1 MKLNDFSGGLSLRL
15 DPSLIQLNEAVVYT
29 NVDNAKG
36 TLQSIKNYT
45 GLLTSVGSWFHKFKG
60 SWYSSYLPRDY
71 VEYRNK
77 LYYTEDNNKPR
88 KVVPVQQEDNS
99 ITYVEKLLGIEQPQQ
114 ALTISAVEPGSI
126 IGEAAATVQY
136 AYTYYDSV
144 EGVESAPSPLSEE
157 LNLNAG
163 YSVDITNF
171 APSENSAVDKIR
183 LYRIGAY
190 STDFTL
196 LIELPIATTAYN
208 DNIKTVDAV
217 GSLLDSYFN
226 NAPVSGL
233 QYLVEAYGILF
244 ACKGD
249 TLYYTEVGKPDAWSS
264 VNVIHLPADITGLA
278 PIAEGLII
286 HTIDKTSVL
295 LGTAPETFRLVT
307 ISKEHGCLNHRSIQ
321 YVSNTLVWEAAD
333 GICAYSSGSIS
344 VITRDKLDRQV
355 FNSRTSTVYN
365 GQYFLALLDGSVFVM
380 DTRLNTT
387 YKTIKFEGKYI
398 LNVKA
403 FDNKLYAVIDGELSE
418 LFTGDVLDLHYVSPE
433 FTEGDAAVTKL
444 YNNIYVRA
452 NGRFSFSVL
461 IDGVVVLVTELLGN
475 KVFDIKVPQ
484 EKQRG
489 SSIQFDIFGHG
500 VIKEIEWKVQGRENG
515 R

>member
-1 MKLNDFSGGLSLRL
+1 M
-15 DPSLIQLNEAVVYT
+15 
-29 NVDNAKG
+29 
-36 TLQSIKNYT
+36 
-45 GLLTSVGSWFHKFKG
+45 
-60 SWYSSYLPRDY
+60 
-71 VEYRNK
+71 
-77 LYYTEDNNKPR
+77 
-88 KVVPVQQEDNS
+88 
-99 ITYVEKLLGIEQPQQ
+99 
-114 ALTISAVEPGSI
+114 
-126 IGEAAATVQY
+126 
-136 AYTYYDSV
+136 
-144 EGVESAPSPLSEE
+144 
-157 LNLNAG
+157 
-163 YSVDITNF
+163 
-171 APSENSAVDKIR
+171 
-183 LYRIGAY
+183 
-190 STDFTL
+190 
-196 LIELPIATTAYN
+196 
-208 DNIKTVDAV
+208 
-217 GSLLDSYFN
+217 
-226 NAPVSGL
+226 
-233 QYLVEAYGILF
+233 
-244 ACKGD
+244 
-249 TLYYTEVGKPDAWSS
+249 
-264 VNVIHLPADITGLA
+264 
-278 PIAEGLII
+278 
-286 HTIDKTSVL
+286 
-295 LGTAPETFRLVT
+295 
-307 ISKEHGCLNHRSIQ
+307 
-321 YVSNTLVWEAAD
+321 WEAAD

-387 YKTIKFEGKYI
+387 YKAIKFEGKYI

-418 LFTGDVLDLHYVSPE
+418 LFIGDVLDLHYVSPE